1 MKDGPEPMDVDWTHG
16 RTSFPII
23 CWHCNKPGHY
33 ARECPNAF
41 DVRMMTMEEKLELIP
56 KLLALADI
64 SGVPPSENNFEAEIK
79 SEQTPEKSKED
90 FGSCSG

>member
-1 MKDGPEPMDVDWTHG
+1 MDVDWTHG
-16 RTSFPII
+16 WTSFPII
-23 CWHCNKPGHY
+23 CRCCNKPGHY

-64 SGVPPSENNFEAEIK
+64 SGVPPSENNSEAEIE
-79 SEQTPEKSKED
+79 SEMMPGKSKED

>member
-1 MKDGPEPMDVDWTHG
+1 MDVDQTHG
-16 RTSFPII
+16 QTNFPFI
-23 CWHCNKPGHY
+23 CQRCNKPSHY

-56 KLLALADI
+56 ELLALANI
-64 SGVPPSENNFEAEIK
+64 LRVPALENNSEAEMELEK
-79 SEQTPEKSKED
+79 MPEKSKED

>member
-1 MKDGPEPMDVDWTHG
+1 MKDGPEPMDVDRTHG

-23 CWHCNKPGHY
+23 CRRCNKPGNY

-56 KLLALADI
+56 ELLALADV
-64 SGVPPSENNFEAEIK
+64 SGVFPLENNSESEIELEK
-79 SEQTPEKSKED
+79 MPEKSKED

>member
-1 MKDGPEPMDVDWTHG
+1 MKDGPEPMNVDRTHG

-23 CWHCNKPGHY
+23 CRRCNKPGHY

-41 DVRMMTMEEKLELIP
+41 DVQMMTMEEKLELIP
-56 KLLALADI
+56 KLLALANM
-64 SGVPPSENNFEAEIK
+64 SGVPPSENNSESEIE
-79 SEQTPEKSKED
+79 SEKMPEKSKED